1 MSAPKGS
8 NNAEK
13 FKTPA
18 ERQKVFKSFCAHL
31 SEGYSPKTFHGG
43 CVENTI
49 IRMLETYPHEFD
61 REEIALAK
69 ATGNFVWEQM
79 GKLGTSGTIEGFNAS
94 SWKMIMGNKLNW
106 KEKIEQSSDPENPPE
121 GIISPADRAVIE
133 HFKKKAILEFQEK
146 QPSNP
151 KKEKK

>member
-1 MSAPKGS
+1 MSAPKG
-8 NNAEK
+8 NNYTEK

-18 ERQKVFKSFCAHL
+18 ERQRVFKSFCAHL
-31 SEGYSPKTFHGG
+31 ADGYSPKTFHDG

-61 REEIALAK
+61 LDDILMAK
-69 ATGNFVWEQM
+69 AKGNFVWEEM
-79 GKLGTSGTIEGFNAS
+79 GKRGTAGAIDGFNSS

-106 KEKIEQSSDPENPPE
+106 KEKVEQSSDPENPPE
-121 GIISPADRAVIE
+121 GIVSPADRAVIE
-133 HFKKKAILEFQEK
+133 HFKKRAVLEYQESTK
-146 QPSNP
+146 P